1 MKEFSKDLY
10 MEKLCKYYS
19 VLSVFVLRTWPKN
32 HWVSMWP
39 KLLWNWQKLDSKVKT
54 CSTHSNNNPTMH
66 HCATTA
72 FSQLRLR
79 ELEMLKVNLKSI
91 LANRFP
97 LGWKLY
103 QLLLAILVSY
113 CSKLMIHNTYRT
125 IIYKRAILY
134 KIVAYQNPSHI
145 LRYVARRTYPTIRF
159 MIQSIHF

>member
-1 MKEFSKDLY
+1 MYIL
-10 MEKLCKYYS
+10 YS

-54 CSTHSNNNPTMH
+54 WSTHSNVNPTMH
-66 HCATTA
+66 HCAPTA

-113 CSKLMIHNTYRT
+113 CSKLMIHNTYCT
-125 IIYKRAILY
+125 IIYRSNSI
-134 KIVAYQNPSHI
+134 QNRCVSKPEPYLVIRRTSHI
-145 LRYVARRTYPTIRF
+145 SYNTIYDTVDTF
-159 MIQSIHF
+159 LS